1 MEMHI
6 LIETGTLNNMQ
17 NTYKGF
23 ALFNDIEDQEL
34 RNTNRAK
41 VLANIFEDNSNNVK
55 TNPKGAQLI
64 LGYFQTLPEYE
75 RADVQSKFVNQMA
88 ERGFRLTA

>member
-1 MEMHI
+1 
-6 LIETGTLNNMQ
+6 MQ

-41 VLANIFEDNSNNVK
+41 VLANLFQDNSHDAK
-55 TNPKGAQLI
+55 TTPKGAQLI
-64 LGYFQTLPEYE
+64 LGYFQTLPEQE
-75 RADVQSKFVNQMA
+75 RADVQQKFVNQMDQ
-88 ERGFRLTA
+88 RGFRLTA